1 VDEETREIHKLEMK
15 ILDVEQTVLIKV
27 SALEIAVTS
36 LNATVQQLVRK
47 ETFQPVAYIA
57 YGLAAGV
64 MTSALGA
71 IMGMVFIK

>member
-1 VDEETREIHKLEMK
+1 MDEETREIHRLEMK

-27 SALEIAVTS
+27 SAIETSIAS
-36 LNATVQQLVRK
+36 LNAVVQQLVRK

-71 IMGMVFIK
+71 LMGMVFIK